1 MSVSVCPFLPLRGVL
16 MFPDGQGPAHHTSDP
31 QASSRTLCLEPM
43 QGTCPQGVLS
53 QAEMPPALVSV
64 CFKCHLPCL
73 LMSQQ
78 ARVSIAWLE

>member
-1 MSVSVCPFLPLRGVL
+1 MASAQLTTLQIPKHLPEPSG
-16 MFPDGQGPAHHTSDP
+16 
-31 QASSRTLCLEPM
+31 CLEPM